1 MKARQKLKH
10 HFILQT
16 ERRTDRLRMT
26 VWN

>member
-10 HFILQT
+10 HFILHT

-26 VWN
+26 V